1 MQEVRFTLGSRV
13 NYDPLSYSGTY
24 TASTDYMDLFGTS
37 SSSTFAAIRDTTG
50 QLRLSYV
57 DSWGGAYAAHAAG
70 GVVASTNSLARDSME
85 VALETLPNQKV
96 RDVKIDTAMTKSG
109 DANNG
114 GIDNVIQRRYLITFK
129 AQVAHSA
136 NVGLQNPLLC
146 PSAYTCTEPGCQPM
160 VTMPFLYRYA
170 GTKQDTPLAT
180 TIAGADI
187 GAGSTATYAID
198 FFTGDANTNAGATA
212 RNFVRL
218 HPDSQPQM
226 PLGTDVDIGVSASSL
241 KRYDMRILV
250 AVIDPVGGGDSD
262 VDLLYTRVIY
272 GHDSIMSN
280 KERVGSTTAG
290 PWATGASFT
299 TTLDGFTLVGPVP
312 LNAAGSGVS
321 TKVPVPGAPGTFLQF
336 DTSAGRNYVR
346 TDGYG
351 RWYEIMVKL
360 PACSVTPVTAANQ
373 VKNFGLSTYVTPVD
387 LNVENIECS
396 GRGKCNRKSG
406 ACQCHTG
413 FAGIACQ
420 SQSVL
425 V

>member
-13 NYDPLSYSGTY
+13 LYDTTTGAGGPY
-24 TASTDYMDLFGTS
+24 TASTDFMDLFGTS
-37 SSSTFAAIRDTTG
+37 ATVAYSVARETG

-57 DSWGGAYAAHAAG
+57 DSWGGEYVAHAAS
-70 GVVASTNSLARDSME
+70 GVFSATTATARDSLE
-85 VALETLPNQKV
+85 AALETLPNQKV
-96 RDVKIDTAMTKSG
+96 RDVKIGTAMTAAG

-114 GIDNVIQRRYLITFK
+114 GINNVLERRYLVTFK

-136 NVGLQNPLLC
+136 NVGLQNPLVC
-146 PSAYTCTEPGCQPM
+146 PSAYSCTEPGCQPM

-170 GTKQDTPLAT
+170 GTKSDTPLAT
-180 TIAGADI
+180 TIIGGDI
-187 GAGSTATYAID
+187 GSGSASTYAID
-198 FFTGDANTNAGATA
+198 FFTGDANTNAGAAA

-226 PLGTDVDIGVSASSL
+226 PLGMSVDTGVSATAL

-250 AVIDPVGGGDSD
+250 AVVDPVGGGDSD

-272 GHDSIMSN
+272 GHDNIMSN
-280 KERVGSTTAG
+280 KERVGTTGNG
-290 PWATGASFT
+290 PWAAGTAFT
-299 TTLDGFTLVGPVP
+299 TTLDGFTLVGPIP
-312 LNAAGSGVS
+312 LNAAGNAVA
-321 TKVPVPGAPGTFLQF
+321 TKVAVPGAPGTFLQF
-336 DTSAGRNYVR
+336 DTTAGRNYVR

-351 RWYEIMVKL
+351 RWYEILVKL

-373 VKNFGLSTYVTPVD
+373 VKELGSSTYIAPVD
-387 LNVENIECS
+387 INVENIECS
-396 GRGKCNRKSG
+396 ARGKCNRKTG